1 MDACSGSKGF
11 GLNKLPC
18 IRAGS
23 NHAKA
28 NANILAQ
35 IIEKNCL
42 RSIIYIMLVRVNK
55 WSSGKGFGLNY
66 HVFELVQIL
75 PRQFANILAQI
86 IEKYWLRSVIYI
98 KLTRMNKWSSG
109 KGFGLNY
116 HAFELVQ
123 MSLKAL

>member
-1 MDACSGSKGF
+1 
-11 GLNKLPC
+11 
-18 IRAGS
+18 
-23 NHAKA
+23 
-28 NANILAQ
+28 
-35 IIEKNCL
+35 
-42 RSIIYIMLVRVNK
+42 MLVRVNK
-55 WSSGKGFGLNY
+55 WSRGKGFGLNY
-66 HVFELVQIL
+66 HVFELVQIS

-116 HAFELVQ
+116 YAFELFQ